1 MRLTR
6 TAASAPAD
14 HRRSERPFGD
24 IQPPDGP
31 VEAADRPRHSPDGPD
46 THDPYAAAAPPHGG
60 PGAADHARAQDGS
73 RRDTGTGAVRGGRD
87 RENPHSPQPR
97 HPAGS
102 GPGHP
107 GDDVP
112 HAGQHRHPDVRA
124 VDADVAGA
132 VLATAREVLS
142 GHLAEAAAVDAVF
155 SRDVARRVADFTLGG
170 GKRARPRFLWWAMRA
185 CGGGAE
191 TADAALRLGVALE
204 LIQTCALVHDDVMDG
219 SPLRRGRPA
228 VHVEL
233 AALPGGAPDT
243 AFGTS
248 AAVLVGD
255 LALAWADDTVAA
267 LPLDATT
274 RGRVA
279 AIWRAMRTE
288 MVAGQYLDLHGQAAA
303 NRTAAHA
310 LRTACLKSALYSV
323 ERPLAL
329 GAALAGAD
337 DRTAAALSAAG
348 RSAGTAFQLRDDL
361 LGAFGDPAV
370 TGKPSGSD
378 LRDGKPTYLVA
389 VARERAEAAGD
400 TAVLAVLDGVG
411 DPDLTD
417 EGLARVR
424 EALTRSGARAAV
436 EQLADR
442 LAAEAE
448 SRLDLVRLAP
458 EGARPVRLLL
468 REAAGARTPPPVPP
482 ASGAPRSTPGARP
495 DHPAG
500 APEGG
505 TTR

>member
-6 TAASAPAD
+6 AAASAAAD
-14 HRRSERPFGD
+14 HRRSRRPGR
-24 IQPPDGP
+24 PP
-31 VEAADRPRHSPDGPD
+31 EAAPEAPYASEAHASGPD
-46 THDPYAAAAPPHGG
+46 EAGPPAHEDP
-60 PGAADHARAQDGS
+60 PGSHARAQDG
-73 RRDTGTGAVRGGRD
+73 
-87 RENPHSPQPR
+87 
-97 HPAGS
+97 AGS
-102 GPGHP
+102 GPGSGSHDTRGARDPDRSGP
-107 GDDVP
+107 GNTTGGASAAGASVP
-112 HAGQHRHPDVRA
+112 SPPVPDVRA

-132 VLATAREVLS
+132 VLRTARAVLG
-142 GHLAEAAAVDAVF
+142 GHIAEAAAVDPVF
-155 SRDVARRVADFTLGG
+155 TRDLARRVADFTLGG
-170 GKRARPRFLWWAMRA
+170 GKRTRPRFLWWAMRA
-185 CGGGAE
+185 CGGGTD

-219 SPLRRGRPA
+219 SALRRGRPA

-233 AALPGGAPDT
+233 AALPGDRPDP

-267 LPLDATT
+267 VPLDPAT
-274 RGRVA
+274 RVRVL

-303 NRTAAHA
+303 TRTSAHA

-337 DRTAAALSAAG
+337 ERTVAALRSAG

-370 TGKPSGSD
+370 TGKPSGGD
-378 LRDGKPTYLVA
+378 LRDGKPTFLVA

-400 TAVLAVLDGVG
+400 ITTLAVLDAAVG

-424 EALTRSGARAAV
+424 DALTRGGARAAV
-436 EQLADR
+436 ERRADR

-448 SRLDLVRLAP
+448 ARLDLAGLDQD
-458 EGARPVRLLL
+458 GARQLRLLL
-468 REAAGARTPPPVPP
+468 RETAGARSVPP
-482 ASGAPRSTPGARP
+482 RTPGTTAPPSAPAHGTRPHGPADDPEEGTAR
-495 DHPAG
+495 
-500 APEGG
+500 
-505 TTR
+505 